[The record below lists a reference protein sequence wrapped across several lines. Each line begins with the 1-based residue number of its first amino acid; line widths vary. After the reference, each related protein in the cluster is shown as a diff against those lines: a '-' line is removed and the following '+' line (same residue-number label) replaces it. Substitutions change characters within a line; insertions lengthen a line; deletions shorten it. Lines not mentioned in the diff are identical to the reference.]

1 MLPLETI
8 LFLASGALLA
18 GLAMG
23 LVGFGTGL
31 AALGFWLHVIEP
43 RLAMPLVVIC
53 SLATTAFTFS
63 AYSHAIS
70 MRRLLPF
77 VAGGL
82 AGLPAGVAL
91 LVKLDPSIV
100 KAFIG
105 GFLVVY
111 VLFRLV
117 VLPRLVYTGGG
128 RAADGAVGLLGG
140 ILSGFAAI
148 PGPVTITWCGLRGWS
163 KDEQR
168 GVYQPLNQGL
178 ILAAFLLYAWN
189 GMATTELWI
198 ISLYCLPASL
208 IGMWFGMKAYKKVD
222 DALFQKIVLWF
233 LLASG
238 AVMVFLNLKGGA

>member
-8 LFLASGALLA
+8 IFLASGALLA
-18 GLAMG
+18 GVAMG

-31 AALGFWLHVIEP
+31 AALGLWLHVIEP

-53 SLATTAFTFS
+53 SLATTVFTFK

-77 VAGGL
+77 VIGGV
-82 AGLPAGVAL
+82 AGLPVGVAM
-91 LVKLDPSIV
+91 LVKLDPSVV

-111 VLFRLV
+111 VLFRLL
-117 VLPRLVYTGGG
+117 VLPRLVYSGGG
-128 RAADGAVGLLGG
+128 RPADAAIGLAGG
-140 ILSGFAAI
+140 VLSGFAAI
-148 PGPVTITWCGLRGWS
+148 PGPVTIAWCGLRGWS

-189 GMATTELWI
+189 GMATKELWI
-198 ISLYCLPASL
+198 ISLYCLPASF
-208 IGMWFGMKAYKKVD
+208 IGMWAGMKLYKRVD
-222 DALFQKIVLWF
+222 DVLFQKIVLWF

-238 AVMVFLNLKGGA
+238 AVMVFLNLQGGA

>member
-8 LFLASGALLA
+8 VFLVSGALFA
-18 GLAMG
+18 GFAMG

-43 RLAMPLVVIC
+43 RLAVPLVVIC

-63 AYSHAIS
+63 AYKHAIS

-77 VAGGL
+77 IIGGL
-82 AGLPAGVAL
+82 VGLPVGVAL
-91 LVKLDPSIV
+91 LVKLDQEIV
-100 KAFIG
+100 KACIG
-105 GFLVVY
+105 GFLVAY
-111 VLFRLV
+111 VLFRML

-128 RAADGAVGLLGG
+128 RAADAAVGAVGGV
-140 ILSGFAAI
+140 LSGIAAI
-148 PGPVTITWCGLRGWS
+148 PGPPIITWCGLRGWT
-163 KDEQR
+163 KDQQR

-178 ILAAFLLYAWN
+178 ILAAFLLFAWN
-189 GMATTELWI
+189 GMATRELWV

-208 IGMWFGMKAYKKVD
+208 IGMWIGMKAYKKID
-222 DALFQKIVLWF
+222 DAMFQKIVLWF

-238 AVMVFLNLKGGA
+238 AVMVVLNLQGGS